1 MWCIIRIPDDANRSW
16 VLMQQD
22 TKLRYIVTEH
32 VESVGLLGT
41 ALHSRGD
48 ISDTGSISR
57 DMEIQ

>member
-1 MWCIIRIPDDANRSW
+1 
-16 VLMQQD
+16 MQQD